1 MTCFLPRSDINT
13 LYQHFFTENETER
26 REASDMMFNQ
36 WMPKG
41 GGGGGESALE
51 DEDDDAEMSYEVK
64 VPPGSLRPPIKKG
77 SAANSGLASNNFFL
91 SGFSYLSNP
100 SPLPTNVLFPSSES
114 LVSVSY
120 GELFLGC

>member
-1 MTCFLPRSDINT
+1 
-13 LYQHFFTENETER
+13 
-26 REASDMMFNQ
+26 MMFNQ
-36 WMPKG
+36 WMLKDGGG

-91 SGFSYLSNP
+91 FGFSYLSNP

-114 LVSVSY
+114 LVSALQRGVI
-120 GELFLGC
+120 LDAK

>member
-1 MTCFLPRSDINT
+1 
-13 LYQHFFTENETER
+13 
-26 REASDMMFNQ
+26 MMFNQ
-36 WMPKG
+36 WMLKGGGG
-41 GGGGGESALE
+41 GGGGGESGLE

-91 SGFSYLSNP
+91 FGFSYLSNP

-120 GELFLGC
+120 GELFFRMLRVPLNDPSLASCIRK

>member
-1 MTCFLPRSDINT
+1 MFFLPRSDINT

-36 WMPKG
+36 WMLKGG

-77 SAANSGLASNNFFL
+77 SATNSGLASNSFFL
-91 SGFSYLSNP
+91 FGFSYLSNP
-100 SPLPTNVLFPSSES
+100 SPLATNVLFPFSES
-114 LVSVSY
+114 LVSVS
-120 GELFLGC
+120 